1 MTYILDKINYRKKT
15 LTLATI
21 LIQSVMAYA
30 QDSIQICETPA
41 LASDSIIQVNET
53 VKKPGFFSRALDG
66 FTNFFMGCDTNYVTP
81 QKYQFTVQGELSY
94 WHDFYHMQSLETGNN
109 MVIESDPSLVAGGY
123 VYYSIFGYGV
133 SWNLN
138 DINNPNGA
146 KNGTSRRQSLSIH
159 TAKIFAEIYSFNSG
173 KGAKITH
180 VTDYD
185 LTNKPNKFLGLDSR
199 CNGFQAFYI
208 FNNKHFSWPAAYG
221 ENAVQR
227 KSCGTFNLGFAYN
240 HQSVSFDKNELPD
253 HLKDIDPTMMFN
265 EVDYKDYSLS
275 IGYAYNCV
283 LGKNTLFAFNIQPAL
298 GYRRSEITEADDD
311 HSLLE
316 NMSTDV
322 NIRSSI
328 IWNNSKYF
336 TGLILD
342 LHTYS
347 YRQKTFGLTNTYGTL
362 KFVCGFNFLKKRHGL

>member
-1 MTYILDKINYRKKT
+1 MITILDKINLRKR
-15 LTLATI
+15 LFLLAITI
-21 LIQSVMAYA
+21 SYTVLLNA
-30 QDSIQICETPA
+30 QDSIYISETYNPSLDSTQITSEP
-41 LASDSIIQVNET
+41 
-53 VKKPGFFSRALDG
+53 VKKAGFVSRVLDG
-66 FTNFFMGCDTNYVTP
+66 FTKFFMDCDTNYVTP
-81 QKYQFTVQGELSY
+81 QKYQFTIQGELSY

-133 SWNLN
+133 TWNLD
-138 DINNPNGA
+138 DINRPNGA
-146 KNGTSRRQSLSIH
+146 KNGTSRRQSFSVH
-159 TAKIFAEIYSFNSG
+159 TAKIFGEIYSFNSG

-185 LTNKPNKFLGLDSR
+185 LTNKNNKFLGLDSR

-227 KSCGTFNLGFAYN
+227 RSCGTFNLGLAYN

-265 EVDYKDYSLS
+265 EVDYKDYSIS

-283 LGKNTLFAFNIQPAL
+283 LGKNTLFAFSIQPAL
-298 GYRRSEITEADDD
+298 GYRRSYITESDDD
-311 HSLLE
+311 HNLIE

-322 NIRSSI
+322 NFRSSI

-362 KFVCGFNFLKKRHGL
+362 KFVCGFNFLRKR